1 MLQNICKTYRYFW
14 LDLAFLGVLELL
26 ALTSLLLAL
35 FLTPIG
41 GLVRGGESYPFFS
54 FAIGAATTPP
64 ISPPQL
70 LPQLSLSVSDTIT
83 SVLRSI
89 FEWLGRQGSLLVY
102 TDPAATYANPSV
114 TELWGIVLAIADS
127 TIGIFIVL
135 AGYRILLG
143 GFSARYTEALEALPR
158 LVSAF
163 IGANVSLVFARF
175 WIDLN
180 NLLCALMLTQT
191 ANHPLSAFS
200 IFITVVGLNIFILP
214 FLAFFTLLLLILGI
228 QMVVRLALILFL
240 TVCLP
245 VLFVLLAHRHTQRIG
260 QAGISAYIAAVMTQ
274 VLQLTCLTIG
284 EKVLLS
290 FLLAHLAPATALA
303 PLATLLVGI
312 GLLWLTLR
320 IPSMLRQWSLA
331 PIAESGQ
338 AALSLI
344 VVSLARIRFF

>member
-1 MLQNICKTYRYFW
+1 MIQNICRKYRFFW
-14 LDLAFLGVLELL
+14 PDLAFLGVLALL
-26 ALTSLLLAL
+26 MLTSLLLAL
-35 FLTPIG
+35 FPALAGPWAS
-41 GLVRGGESYPFFS
+41 RGEVQPFFS
-54 FAIGAATTPP
+54 LAARIAATSPFA
-64 ISPPQL
+64 PPQF
-70 LPQLSLSVSDTIT
+70 LPQLSLSVSDTII
-83 SVLRSI
+83 SVLRSTL
-89 FEWLGRQGSLLVY
+89 EWLGRQGSLLVY

-114 TELWGIVLAIADS
+114 TELWGIVLAIADA
-127 TIGIFIVL
+127 TIGIFIAL
-135 AGYRILLG
+135 AGYHIMLG

-163 IGANVSLVFARF
+163 IGANVSLLFARF

-180 NLLCALMLTQT
+180 NLLCAIMLTQT

-200 IFITVVGLNIFILP
+200 IFITVIGLNIFILP

-245 VLFVLLAHRHTQRIG
+245 VLFVLLANRHTQRIG
-260 QAGISAYIAAVMTQ
+260 QAGISSYIAAVMTQ

-284 EKVLLS
+284 VKVLLS

-320 IPSMLRQWSLA
+320 IPGMLRQWSLA
-331 PIAESGQ
+331 PIAEGGQ

-344 VVSLARIRFF
+344 VASFARRLFF